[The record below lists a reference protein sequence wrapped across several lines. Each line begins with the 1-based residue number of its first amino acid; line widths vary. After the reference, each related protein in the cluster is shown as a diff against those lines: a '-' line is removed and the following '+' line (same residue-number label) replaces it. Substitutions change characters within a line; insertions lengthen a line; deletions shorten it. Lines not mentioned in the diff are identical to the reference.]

1 MNNRELCLGA
11 RHSGFTLIEL
21 MIVVAIIG
29 ILSLMT
35 IPRFHGLVIDAQLT
49 ESVNLARQLKPSIEA
64 YHRDRLTFPTDNLSA
79 GLPAAEKILGNYV
92 SGITVEG
99 GAMHIHLGNKVH
111 AAASGKTLTLRP
123 IVVEESPGSPISWI
137 CGNASVPDGM
147 RAVGQNLT
155 DLPPNLLP
163 VKCRI

>member
-1 MNNRELCLGA
+1 MNNRELSAGT
-11 RHSGFTLIEL
+11 RYSGFTLIEL

-29 ILSLMT
+29 ILSMMT
-35 IPRFHGLVIDAQLT
+35 IPRFHSLVLDTQLT
-49 ESVNLARQLKPSIEA
+49 ESVNLARQLQPSIEA
-64 YHRDRLTFPTDNLSA
+64 YQRDRLTFPADNLSA
-79 GLPAAEKILGNYV
+79 GLPVADKILGNYV
-92 SGITVEG
+92 SGIEVES

-111 AAASGKTLTLRP
+111 AAARGKTLTLRP
-123 IVVEESPGSPISWI
+123 IVVEDSPASPISWI

-147 RAVGQNLT
+147 SAVGQNRT